1 MWLAAGAV
9 ARLDA
14 CAKANCVYRGGSGFR
29 SRSVMRRVRSSEPQT
44 VVWLAAGAV
53 RGYITVMPVKR
64 ASRDSLE
71 SAPYSSEFVAP
82 KSAVRLAAA
91 DGAAM
96 TTAADGAGSL

>member
-1 MWLAAGAV
+1 VWLAAGAV

-14 CAKANCVYRGGSGFR
+14 CAEAN
-29 SRSVMRRVRSSEPQT
+29 RVQSQPAQT
-44 VVWLAAGAV
+44 AVWLAAGAV
-53 RGYITVMPVKR
+53 RGYITVIPVKR

-71 SAPYSSEFVAP
+71 SAPCSSECVAP

-96 TTAADGAGSL
+96 TTSRG